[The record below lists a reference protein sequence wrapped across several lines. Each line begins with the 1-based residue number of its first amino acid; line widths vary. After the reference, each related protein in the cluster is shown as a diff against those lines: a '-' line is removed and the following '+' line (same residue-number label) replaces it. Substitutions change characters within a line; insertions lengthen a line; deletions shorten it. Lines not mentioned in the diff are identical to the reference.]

1 MLRLLTCVLAVGCVG
16 TSAMLVQRDMGAQ
29 HSHSFDA
36 RLAADGAF
44 RDGLYL
50 GKLDRTAK
58 NPMHPAVGRWA
69 TEKDR
74 ESFVAGSRQGYN
86 DQNVQQ

>member
-1 MLRLLTCVLAVGCVG
+1 
-16 TSAMLVQRDMGAQ
+16 MLVQRDMGTRHGQSA
-29 HSHSFDA
+29 DA

-58 NPMHPAVGRWA
+58 NPMHPAVGRWS

-74 ESFVAGSRQGYN
+74 ESFVAGYRQGYN
-86 DQNVQQ
+86 GGNAPE

>member
-16 TSAMLVQRDMGAQ
+16 TSAMLVQRDMGTR
-29 HSHSFDA
+29 HSQSFDA
-36 RLAADGAF
+36 RQAADGAF

-74 ESFVAGSRQGYN
+74 ELFVAGYRQGYN
-86 DQNVQQ
+86 EQNVPQ

>member
-1 MLRLLTCVLAVGCVG
+1 
-16 TSAMLVQRDMGAQ
+16 MLVQRDSATR
-29 HSHSFDA
+29 HSHSVDA
-36 RLAADGAF
+36 RRAGDGAF

-58 NPMHPAVGRWA
+58 NPMHPAVGRWS

-74 ESFVAGSRQGYN
+74 ESFAAGYRQGYN
-86 DQNVQQ
+86 GLNEPE

>member
-16 TSAMLVQRDMGAQ
+16 TSAMLVQRDMGTRNGQTA
-29 HSHSFDA
+29 DT

-58 NPMHPAVGRWA
+58 NPMHPAVGRWS

-74 ESFVAGSRQGYN
+74 ESFVAGYRQGYN
-86 DQNVQQ
+86 GLNTPE

>member
-1 MLRLLTCVLAVGCVG
+1 MLRLLTCVLAVGFVG
-16 TSAMLVQRDMGAQ
+16 TSAMLVQKDSGTR
-29 HSHSFDA
+29 HSQNVDA

-58 NPMHPAVGRWA
+58 NPMHPAVGRWS

-74 ESFVAGSRQGYN
+74 ESFVAGYRQGYN